1 MKHFKNVTKRNFITG
16 NTRKR
21 RERLVAGSYVYLE
34 RNWLSQSNK
43 LSILRSVPTWTT
55 SDFFREAVRG
65 KTWPLC

>member
-34 RNWLSQSNK
+34 RN
-43 LSILRSVPTWTT
+43 
-55 SDFFREAVRG
+55 
-65 KTWPLC
+65 